1 VAGDLIDLL
10 MLLAHPS
17 GLTRSLPFT
26 RTFGLPIHVAP
37 RPAAPFPSMSW
48 LASPFHS
55 RQMAM
60 QPVTTEFLA
69 ETGRQIAFLSAF
81 LGGFAATFLGILLQS
96 PSSRR
101 HVGWA
106 AGAAAVASASF
117 ILAVI
122 SGTLFAVVLHPGAPP
137 GIAKPTFLP
146 QVRILILVTL
156 AFGIYS
162 ILLSLGLSGWIRSRQ
177 LGIVTSVA
185 ALISAV
191 IVSLL
196 VRW

>member
-1 VAGDLIDLL
+1 
-10 MLLAHPS
+10 
-17 GLTRSLPFT
+17 
-26 RTFGLPIHVAP
+26 
-37 RPAAPFPSMSW
+37 
-48 LASPFHS
+48 
-55 RQMAM
+55 MAM
-60 QPVTTEFLA
+60 QPVNAEFLA

-96 PSSRR
+96 PNSRR

-122 SGTLFAVVLHPGAPP
+122 SGTALALVLHPGAPA
-137 GIAKPTFLP
+137 GLRIAAFLP
-146 QVRILILVTL
+146 PDPPFIFFTL
-156 AFGIYS
+156 LFGLCY

-185 ALISAV
+185 ALISAF
-191 IVSLL
+191 IVSLF

>member
-1 VAGDLIDLL
+1 
-10 MLLAHPS
+10 
-17 GLTRSLPFT
+17 
-26 RTFGLPIHVAP
+26 
-37 RPAAPFPSMSW
+37 
-48 LASPFHS
+48 
-55 RQMAM
+55 MAM
-60 QPVTTEFLA
+60 PLVNADFLA
-69 ETGRQIAFLSAF
+69 EMGRQFAFLSAF

-96 PSSRR
+96 SSPQRR
-101 HVGWA
+101 VGWA

-122 SGTLFAVVLHPGAPP
+122 SGTLLAVVLHPGAPQN
-137 GIAKPTFLP
+137 IAKPTFLP
-146 QVRILILVTL
+146 QVRILLFVTFAL
-156 AFGIYS
+156 GIYS